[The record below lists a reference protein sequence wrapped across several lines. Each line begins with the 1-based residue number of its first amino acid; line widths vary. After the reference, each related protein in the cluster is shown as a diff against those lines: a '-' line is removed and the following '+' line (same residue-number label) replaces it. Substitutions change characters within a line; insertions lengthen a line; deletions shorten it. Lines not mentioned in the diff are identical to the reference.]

1 MSLFLQLVEIEC
13 GAEKAPSIFSGENE
27 VDIGRR
33 GGGIGEVPSQGLAK
47 LEGGREEEKGEEEA
61 RKWRTCFSH
70 YQELM
75 SGKATCTYYT
85 RVILKL
91 QFQSLVATSSCMS
104 QNISYQ
110 FNSRREH
117 SFFSVCSWEPLQH
130 HPLGLHCDW
139 AIGILHHCRYKG
151 TG

>member
-33 GGGIGEVPSQGLAK
+33 GGGIGEVPPQGLAK
-47 LEGGREEEKGEEEA
+47 LERGRKEEKGEEEA

-75 SGKATCTYYT
+75 SGKATCTLY
-85 RVILKL
+85 
-91 QFQSLVATSSCMS
+91 
-104 QNISYQ
+104 
-110 FNSRREH
+110 
-117 SFFSVCSWEPLQH
+117 
-130 HPLGLHCDW
+130 
-139 AIGILHHCRYKG
+139 
-151 TG
+151 